1 MTNGLKKEGG
11 IAVFNVVMI
20 IPTGIGCEIGGHSG
34 DSTPVAKMLAGCC
47 DTLFIHPN
55 VVNASDINEM
65 TRNMA
70 YIEGSI
76 LDRFLEGT
84 VKLEK
89 PFSNKILLVTNKPI
103 RTETVNAVNAARMTI
118 GCEIEIVE
126 LEEEL
131 KMIANIT
138 EEGAGGEVIGVESL
152 CDQVS
157 NYQFD
162 ALAIATAIDCP
173 KEVALNYLRNGG
185 INPWGGVEAIASK
198 MIANKINK
206 PVAHAPIESE
216 DVELKTLNEVV
227 DCRVA
232 AEMIS
237 QCYIHCVFKGLH
249 KAPRINF
256 DTGLSFKDVHCLVS
270 PINCVGRPHRACMRH
285 GIPVIAVKE
294 NKTCLND
301 KMPKEFI
308 VVENYLEA
316 VGVIVAMKEGI
327 DTKTVRRPVNFT

>member
-1 MTNGLKKEGG
+1 M
-11 IAVFNVVMI
+11 NVVMI
-20 IPTGIGCEIGGHSG
+20 VPTGIEAEIGGHAG
-34 DSTPVAKMLAGCC
+34 DANPTAKLIASVS
-47 DTLFIHPN
+47 DIFITHPN
-55 VVNASDINEM
+55 VLNASDINEM
-65 TRNMA
+65 TENTW
-70 YIEGSI
+70 YVEGSI

-89 PFSNKILLVTNKPI
+89 PFNNKILLVANKPI
-103 RTETVNAVNAARMTI
+103 RNETINAISAARMTI
-118 GCEIEIVE
+118 GCEIEVVE
-126 LEEEL
+126 LEKEL

-138 EEGAGGEVIGVESL
+138 EKGAGGEVIGVESL

-157 NYQFD
+157 SYRFD
-162 ALAIATAIDCP
+162 ALAIATAIDCS
-173 KEVALNYLRNGG
+173 KEVALNYFKNGG

-198 MIANKINK
+198 MIANRINK

-216 DVELKTLNEVV
+216 DVELKHLNEVV
-227 DCRVA
+227 DCRMA

-270 PINCVGRPHRACMRH
+270 PINCVGRPHKACMDH

-294 NKTCLND
+294 NTTCLD
-301 KMPKEFI
+301 DEMPDEFI

-316 VGVIVAMKEGI
+316 VGAIVAMGEGI
-327 DTKTVRRPVNFT
+327 SMASVRRPVEFIS